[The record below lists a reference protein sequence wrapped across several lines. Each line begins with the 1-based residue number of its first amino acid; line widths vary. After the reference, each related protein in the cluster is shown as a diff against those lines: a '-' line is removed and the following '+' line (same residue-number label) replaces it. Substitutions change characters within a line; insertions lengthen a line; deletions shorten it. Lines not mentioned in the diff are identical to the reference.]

1 MAELAPDDL
10 PSSTRARFTDDAA
23 AQVAINAA
31 LAASRRYCGWWVS
44 PVQTGV
50 VMDVDGPGGR
60 VLSLPT
66 LNLIAV
72 TELVDDDVTV
82 DVSTL
87 RVSRRKGVVSKK
99 SGHWSSHYGAITA
112 TVTHGLA
119 EAEAAD
125 WRQAVIRLVDIAS
138 KDTTSQRDGLD
149 MKRKRVDDVDYEW
162 YENLIS
168 TDARLGMLFSPFR
181 ILPLA

>member
-1 MAELAPDDL
+1 MAELGPGDL
-10 PSSTRARFTDDAA
+10 PASTRALFADDAA
-23 AQVAINAA
+23 AQAAIDAA
-31 LAASRRYCGWWVS
+31 LAAARRWCGWYVS

-50 VMDVDGPGGR
+50 AMDVDGPGGT

-66 LNLIAV
+66 LNLISLTAL
-72 TELVDDDVTV
+72 TENGKTV
-82 DVSTL
+82 DVTQL

-99 SGHWSSHYGAITA
+99 SGWWTSHFGGIEAI
-112 TVTHGLA
+112 VTHGFT

-125 WRQAVIRLVDIAS
+125 WRQAVVQMVAMWARTSIRESA
-138 KDTTSQRDGLD
+138 D

-162 YENLIS
+162 YEGLIS
-168 TDARLGMLFSPFR
+168 TDQQLASKFSAFR